1 MLTFNGLF
9 KEYVKKF
16 KDGELDKYKEKDE
29 NEYTHLLTSVW
40 KTSKYENVLRE
51 LTVEE
56 MAEYNEKARF
66 IEEDDNVE

>member
-1 MLTFNGLF
+1 M
-9 KEYVKKF
+9 KKI
-16 KDGELDKYKEKDE
+16 KDGELDRYKEKDE

-66 IEEDDNVE
+66 IEDDSIKS